1 VAQIIEE
8 QVVITI
14 STLVRDEDA
23 DKTTT
28 KVVNEQMI
36 KNIEHSLQGLV
47 SDVYLVEAK
56 EG

>member
-1 VAQIIEE
+1 MAQIIEE

>member
-1 VAQIIEE
+1 MAQIIEE

-23 DKTTT
+23 DKITT
-28 KVVNEQMI
+28 KVINEQMI

-56 EG
+56 ED

>member
-1 VAQIIEE
+1 MAQIIKE

-28 KVVNEQMI
+28 KVVDEQMI

-56 EG
+56 ED

>member
-1 VAQIIEE
+1 MAQIIEE

-28 KVVNEQMI
+28 KVVDEQMI

-56 EG
+56 ED

>member
-1 VAQIIEE
+1 MAQIIEE

-23 DKTTT
+23 DKITT
-28 KVVNEQMI
+28 KVINEQMI